1 MSTLLDVVKDNPAEQ
16 RRRALELLEEKL
28 KDIFEDELCVLT
40 IINNVYNPQAR
51 PYSMLEITTI
61 GIVEQMLVK
70 LKETGCSTL
79 FIILNTLGGDI
90 HFPEILV
97 TKTRGLKFDK
107 LHVIVPS
114 IAMSAGSLLVLLSDS
129 LLAPQRAI
137 LGPIDPQ
144 LVLQTPQGPRVVP
157 AVSLKKLIEETI
169 PRLTSEKRLGKEN
182 LTRLY
187 IAQDLLAYQTAL
199 QSLEYMTRMLE
210 REVKRRLSPKA
221 YEKLKKNFLS
231 DVSSHGKPLNPKLLK
246 ELGFP
251 VKILEEDINR
261 DILKLVER
269 YDALCQKSFL
279 FEPGLK
285 TLIVGSRLGE
295 IMLGVEVRASPQ
307 PIQQPLIPK
316 EQQKREK

>member
-1 MSTLLDVVKDNPAEQ
+1 LSTLLDVVKDNPAEQ
-16 RRRALELLEEKL
+16 RRRTLELLEEKL
-28 KDIFEDELCVLT
+28 KEVCNDNSCVLS

-70 LKETGCSTL
+70 LKESGCSTL

-90 HFPEILV
+90 HFPEMLII
-97 TKTRGLKFDK
+97 KIRGLEFNR
-107 LHVIVPS
+107 LYVIVPS
-114 IAMSAGSLLVLLSDS
+114 IAMSAGSLLVLLSDG
-129 LLAPQRAI
+129 LWAPRRAV

-157 AVSLKKLIEETI
+157 AISLKKLIEETI
-169 PRLTSEKRLGKEN
+169 PRLAIEKELGKEN
-182 LTRLY
+182 LTKLY
-187 IAQDLLAYQTAL
+187 IAQDLLAYQAAL
-199 QSLEYMTRMLE
+199 QSLDYMSRILE
-210 REVKRRLSPKA
+210 REVKKRLRPEA
-221 YEKLKKNFLS
+221 YEKLKKSFLS
-231 DVSSHGKPLNPKLLK
+231 DVSTHGKPLNPQFLK

-251 VKILEEDINR
+251 VTILNEDINH
-261 DILKLVER
+261 DVLKLIER

-295 IMLGVEVRASPQ
+295 IVLGVRPPQQPPQ
-307 PIQQPLIPK
+307 PSKPAK
-316 EQQKREK
+316 QQKSEK